1 MRKIIESTFVTTDGV
16 VGEPHKWGGPYWDA
30 EHSDYASSLLFA
42 SEALLLGR
50 ETYTGFAAVWPTRPE
65 DDPYTAR
72 INAMP
77 KYVASRTLA
86 PSDATWNATVLQ
98 GDVIEAVR
106 ALKAEDGGN
115 ILKFGTGSLS
125 HTLLEAKLVD
135 EYHFWIFPTI
145 AGTGDRLFDG
155 YPELTHLEL
164 LGTTTFKSGIVVHRL
179 APR

>member
-16 VGEPHKWGGPYWDA
+16 VGEPHRWGAPYWDD
-30 EHSDYASSLLFA
+30 EHGEYGSNLLFGA
-42 SEALLLGR
+42 EGLLLGR
-50 ETYTGFAAVWPTRPE
+50 DTYQGFARVWPTRSA

-86 PSDATWNATVLQ
+86 QQDTTWNATVLQ
-98 GDVIEAVR
+98 GDIVDAVR
-106 ALKAEDGGN
+106 ALKEQDGGD

-125 HTLLEAKLVD
+125 RTLLEAELVD
-135 EYHFWIFPTI
+135 EYHFWIFPAI
-145 AGTGDRLFDG
+145 AGSGDRLFDG
-155 YPELTHLEL
+155 YPDLTHLRL

-179 APR
+179 ARH